1 VLAVSRAIGDHC
13 LRPFVIAQP
22 EVSFLFCQSVM
33 LVRRCSGRVSD
44 LLMCAVILSNYQ
56 SLAAAAAAA
65 AAAASE
71 TARLTLIRKIICCK
85 LVAANLLLPLFKR
98 RLMCSSAHASE
109 SGQHAFIAAHRA
121 HDAVNMQRLMPP
133 ISHSSQ
139 ACTALLCLA
148 SSPAKLC
155 VMLGKL

>member
-65 AAAASE
+65 ASE
-71 TARLTLIRKIICCK
+71 TARLTLIGKIICCK
-85 LVAANLLLPLFKR
+85 FVVA
-98 RLMCSSAHASE
+98 S
-109 SGQHAFIAAHRA
+109 
-121 HDAVNMQRLMPP
+121 V
-133 ISHSSQ
+133 
-139 ACTALLCLA
+139 
-148 SSPAKLC
+148 
-155 VMLGKL
+155 